1 LELDRM
7 ALLPDPIGAPAPQ
20 HVTRTPVAK
29 EASHG

>member
-7 ALLPDPIGAPAPQ
+7 AFLPDPIGAPAPQ
-20 HVTRTPVAK
+20 HVIRTRVTK

>member
-1 LELDRM
+1 M

>member
-7 ALLPDPIGAPAPQ
+7 AFLPDPIGASAPQ
-20 HVTRTPVAK
+20 HVTRTHVAK